1 MGFSIYAGWKQFLNW
16 LDLHRKQRLIL
27 LPETSKYKILII
39 RLSSLG
45 DILLTTPVIR
55 ALSKK
60 YPNSQIDFV
69 VKKQYSSSL
78 QYNPLISSLYL
89 YEKEKIKSIKEE
101 IRSKKYDLVIDLQN
115 NLRSCALTLGLRTKV
130 KRFKKPT
137 FKKLLL
143 VWTKINLLKE
153 IKPIPMRYTEKIGLQ
168 LDDKGLDLFI
178 PERINSKLPTGK
190 KYIGICPGAKH
201 FTKRWP
207 EEYFIE
213 LGNRLSSQNF
223 TVVIFGGKDDLQLC
237 ETVSSKITNS
247 VNLCNNDDLLQTA
260 RDMKQCQHIIC
271 NDSGLMHTAT
281 AVGVPITAIFGS
293 TVREFGFIPYQS
305 NNTILE
311 NNSLS
316 CRPCSHIGR
325 FSCPQKHFKCMKE
338 IKPNT
343 VFDQVKSFL

>member
-1 MGFSIYAGWKQFLNW
+1 MS
-16 LDLHRKQRLIL
+16 DS
-27 LPETSKYKILII
+27 TKYKILII

-45 DILLTTPVIR
+45 DILLTTPVVR
-55 ALSKK
+55 AINKE
-60 YPNSQIDFV
+60 YPNSQIDYV

-78 QYNPLISSLYL
+78 QYNPFISSLYL
-89 YEKEKIKSIKEE
+89 YEKEKVKSIKDQ
-101 IRSKKYDLVIDLQN
+101 IHKKKYDMIIDLQN
-115 NLRSCALTLGLRTKV
+115 NLRSCALTFGLGTEV

-153 IKPIPMRYTEKIGLQ
+153 IKPMPMRYAEIAALQ
-168 LDDKGLDLFI
+168 LDDNGLDLFI
-178 PERINSKLPTGK
+178 PKNINPQLAAGK

-201 FTKRWP
+201 FTKQWP

-213 LGNRLSSQNF
+213 LGNRLSSQNS
-223 TVVIFGGKDDLQLC
+223 TIVIFGGKDDQKLC
-237 ETVSSKITNS
+237 EAVSSKIENS
-247 VNLCNNDDLLQTA
+247 INLCNNNDLLQTA
-260 RDMKQCQHIIC
+260 IDMKQCQHIIC

-281 AVGVPITAIFGS
+281 AVGTSITAIFGS
-293 TVREFGFIPYQS
+293 TVSEFGFLPYLS
-305 NNTILE
+305 ANSILE

-325 FSCPQKHFKCMKE
+325 SSCPQTHFKCMKE

-343 VFDQVKSFL
+343 VFDHVKSFL

>member
-1 MGFSIYAGWKQFLNW
+1 LNW
-16 LDLHRKQRLIL
+16 LNLYRKQRLNL
-27 LPETSKYKILII
+27 LPDSTKYKILVI

-55 ALSKK
+55 AINKK
-60 YPNSQIDFV
+60 YPNSQIDYV
-69 VKKQYSSSL
+69 VKKQYSSTL

-89 YEKEKIKSIKEE
+89 YEKEKAKIIKDQ
-101 IRSKKYDLVIDLQN
+101 IRREKYDMVIDLQN
-115 NLRSCALTLGLRTKV
+115 NLRSCALTFGLRTEV

-153 IKPIPMRYTEKIGLQ
+153 IKPVPRRYAETVMLQ
-168 LDDKGLDLFI
+168 LDNYGLDLFI
-178 PERINSKLPTGK
+178 PENINPKLAADK
-190 KYIGICPGAKH
+190 KNIGICPGAKH
-201 FTKRWP
+201 FTKRWL

-223 TVVIFGGKDDLQLC
+223 TIVIFGGKEDQELC
-237 ETVSSKITNS
+237 EAISSKIENS
-247 VNLCNNDDLLQTA
+247 INLCNNDDLLQTA

-293 TVREFGFIPYQS
+293 TVSEFGFIPYLS
-305 NNTILE
+305 GNSILE

-325 FSCPQKHFKCMKE
+325 SSCPLMHFKCMKE

-343 VFDQVKSFL
+343 VFDHVKSFL

>member
-1 MGFSIYAGWKQFLNW
+1 MGFSVYVGWKQFLNW

-27 LPETSKYKILII
+27 LLETSKYKILII

-45 DILLTTPVIR
+45 DVLLTTPVIR

-60 YPNSQIDFV
+60 YPDSQIDYV

-89 YEKEKIKSIKEE
+89 YEKEKAKIIKKQ

-115 NLRSCALTLGLRTKV
+115 NLRSCALTLGLRTEV

-153 IKPIPMRYTEKIGLQ
+153 IKSIPIRYAEKIGLQ
-168 LDDKGLDLFI
+168 LDDKGLDLFT
-178 PERINSKLPTGK
+178 PENIKPKLTTGK
-190 KYIGICPGAKH
+190 KHIGICPGAKH

-213 LGNRLSSQNF
+213 LGNKLSNQNY
-223 TVVIFGGKDDLQLC
+223 TVVIFGGKDDKDLC
-237 ETVSSKITNS
+237 EAISSKIENS
-247 VNLCNNDDLLQTA
+247 INLCNNDDLLQTA

-281 AVGVPITAIFGS
+281 AVGVPVTAIFGS
-293 TVREFGFIPYQS
+293 TVSEFGFIPYMCE
-305 NNTILE
+305 NTILE

-325 FSCPQKHFKCMKE
+325 SSCPQKHFKCMKE
-338 IKPNT
+338 INPNK
-343 VFDQVKSFL
+343 VFDHIKSSI

>member
-1 MGFSIYAGWKQFLNW
+1 MGFSVYAGWKQFLNW

-60 YPNSQIDFV
+60 YPNSQIDYV

-89 YEKEKIKSIKEE
+89 YEKEKAKGVKEQ
-101 IRSKKYDLVIDLQN
+101 IQKMKYDLVIDLQN
-115 NLRSCALTLGLRTKV
+115 NLRSCALTLGLRTEV

-143 VWTKINLLKE
+143 VWTKINQLKE
-153 IKPIPMRYTEKIGLQ
+153 IKPIPMRYAETASLQ

-178 PERINSKLPTGK
+178 PENIKPKLTTGQ

-213 LGNRLSSQNF
+213 LGNKLSSQNF
-223 TVVIFGGKDDLQLC
+223 TVVIFGGKDDLELC
-237 ETVSSKITNS
+237 EAVSSKIENS
-247 VNLCNNDDLLQTA
+247 INLCNNDDLLRTA
-260 RDMKQCQHIIC
+260 SNMKQCQHIIC

-281 AVGVPITAIFGS
+281 AVGVPITPIFGS
-293 TVREFGFIPYQS
+293 TVSEFGFIPYQS

-325 FSCPQKHFKCMKE
+325 SSCPQKHFKCMKE

-343 VFDQVKSFL
+343 VFDHIKSFL

>member
-1 MGFSIYAGWKQFLNW
+1 MPDS
-16 LDLHRKQRLIL
+16 
-27 LPETSKYKILII
+27 TKYKILII

-55 ALSKK
+55 AINKK
-60 YPNSQIDFV
+60 YPNSQIDYV

-78 QYNPLISSLYL
+78 RYNPLISSLYL
-89 YEKEKIKSIKEE
+89 YEKEEAKSIKDQ
-101 IRSKKYDLVIDLQN
+101 IRKVQYDMVIDLQN
-115 NLRSCALTLGLRTKV
+115 NLRSCALTFGLSTEV

-153 IKPIPMRYTEKIGLQ
+153 IKPIPLRYAEIAALQ
-168 LDDKGLDLFI
+168 LDDNGLDLFM
-178 PERINSKLPTGK
+178 PENINHKLAAGK

-213 LGNRLSSQNF
+213 LGNKLNSQNF
-223 TVVIFGGKDDLQLC
+223 TVVIFGGKEDRELC
-237 ETVSSKITNS
+237 EAISFRIENS
-247 VNLCNNDDLLQTA
+247 INLCNSDDLLQTA
-260 RDMKQCQHIIC
+260 MDMKQCQHIIC
-271 NDSGLMHTAT
+271 NDSGLMHTAA

-293 TVREFGFIPYQS
+293 TVSEFGFIPYLS
-305 NNTILE
+305 DNTILE

-325 FSCPQKHFKCMKE
+325 SSCPKKHFKCMQE
-338 IKPNT
+338 IKPNM
-343 VFDQVKSFL
+343 VFDHVKSFL

>member
-1 MGFSIYAGWKQFLNW
+1 MNW
-16 LDLHRKQRLIL
+16 LDLYRKQRLIL
-27 LPETSKYKILII
+27 LPDSTKYKILII

-55 ALSKK
+55 AINKK
-60 YPNSQIDFV
+60 YPNSQIDYV

-78 QYNPLISSLYL
+78 RYNPIISSLYL
-89 YEKEKIKSIKEE
+89 YEKEKAKSIKDQ
-101 IRSKKYDLVIDLQN
+101 IRKVQYDMVIDLQN
-115 NLRSCALTLGLRTKV
+115 NLRSCALTFGLSTEV
-130 KRFKKPT
+130 KRFKKST

-153 IKPIPMRYTEKIGLQ
+153 IKPIPLRYAETAALQ
-168 LDDKGLDLFI
+168 LDDYGLDLFI
-178 PERINSKLPTGK
+178 PENINHKLAAGK

-213 LGNRLSSQNF
+213 LGNKLSSQNF
-223 TVVIFGGKDDLQLC
+223 TVVIFGGKEDRELC
-237 ETVSSKITNS
+237 EAISFRIENS
-247 VNLCNNDDLLQTA
+247 INLCNSDDLLQTA
-260 RDMKQCQHIIC
+260 MDMKQCQHIIC
-271 NDSGLMHTAT
+271 NDSGLMHTAA

-293 TVREFGFIPYQS
+293 TVREFGFIPYLS
-305 NNTILE
+305 DNTILE

-325 FSCPQKHFKCMKE
+325 SSCPKKHFKCMQE
-338 IKPNT
+338 IKPNM
-343 VFDQVKSFL
+343 VFDHVKSFL

>member
-1 MGFSIYAGWKQFLNW
+1 MYAGWKQFLNW

-45 DILLTTPVIR
+45 DVLLTTPVIR

-60 YPNSQIDFV
+60 YPNSQIDYV

-78 QYNPLISSLYL
+78 RYNPLISSLYI
-89 YEKEKIKSIKEE
+89 YEKEKARSIKDQ
-101 IRSKKYDLVIDLQN
+101 IRKAKYNLIIDLQN
-115 NLRSCALTLGLRTKV
+115 NWRSCALTFELRTEI

-137 FKKLLL
+137 LKKLLL

-153 IKPIPMRYTEKIGLQ
+153 IKPIPMRYAETTNLQ

-178 PERINSKLPTGK
+178 PESINPKLEPGK

-213 LGNRLSSQNF
+213 LGIRLKSQNC
-223 TVVIFGGKDDLQLC
+223 TVVIFGGKDDLELC
-237 ETVSSKITNS
+237 KSVSSKIES
-247 VNLCNNDDLLQTA
+247 SINLCNNDDLLQTA
-260 RDMKQCQHIIC
+260 IDMKQCKHIIC

-281 AVGVPITAIFGS
+281 AVEVPITAIFGS
-293 TVREFGFIPYQS
+293 TVREFGFIPFLS
-305 NNTILE
+305 DDTILE

-325 FSCPQKHFKCMKE
+325 SSCPQKHFKCMKE
-338 IKPNT
+338 ISPNT
-343 VFDQVKSFL
+343 VFDHVKSFL

>member
-1 MGFSIYAGWKQFLNW
+1 MSDSI
-16 LDLHRKQRLIL
+16 
-27 LPETSKYKILII
+27 KYKILII

-55 ALSKK
+55 AINKE

-78 QYNPLISSLYL
+78 RYNPHISTLYI
-89 YEKEKIKSIKEE
+89 YEKEKAKSIKDQ
-101 IRSKKYDLVIDLQN
+101 IRKVKYDFVIDLQN
-115 NLRSCALTLGLRTKV
+115 NLRSCALTFGLGTEV

-143 VWTKINLLKE
+143 VWTKINLLKKIE
-153 IKPIPMRYTEKIGLQ
+153 AIPIRYAKITALQ

-178 PERINSKLPTGK
+178 PENINSKLAAGK

-207 EEYFIE
+207 EEYFVE
-213 LGNRLSSQNF
+213 LGNKISNQNY
-223 TVVIFGGKDDLQLC
+223 TIVIFGGKDDRELC
-237 ETVSSKITNS
+237 EAISSKIKNS
-247 VNLCNNDDLLQTA
+247 INLCNNDDLLQTA
-260 RDMKQCQHIIC
+260 IDMKQCQHIIC

-281 AVGVPITAIFGS
+281 AVGTPITAIFGS
-293 TVREFGFIPYQS
+293 TVREFGFIPYLS
-305 NNTILE
+305 GNSILE

-325 FSCPQKHFKCMKE
+325 SSCPQTHFKCMKE

-343 VFDQVKSFL
+343 VFDHVKSFL

>member
-1 MGFSIYAGWKQFLNW
+1 MNW

-60 YPNSQIDFV
+60 YPNSQIDYI
-69 VKKQYSSSL
+69 VKKRYSSAL
-78 QYNPLISSLYL
+78 QYNPLISSFYL
-89 YEKEKIKSIKEE
+89 YEKEKIKSIKEK

-143 VWTKINLLKE
+143 VWTKINLLKG
-153 IKPIPMRYTEKIGLQ
+153 IKLIPMRYAETASLQ

-178 PERINSKLPTGK
+178 PESINPKLVSNK

-213 LGNRLSSQNF
+213 LGNRLGGQNY
-223 TVVIFGGKDDLQLC
+223 TVVIFGGKDDKELC
-237 ETVSSKITNS
+237 KSVSSKIENS
-247 VNLCNNDDLLQTA
+247 IYLCNNDDLLQTA
-260 RDMKQCQHIIC
+260 IDMKKCQHIIC

-293 TVREFGFIPYQS
+293 TVSEFGFIPYQS

-325 FSCPQKHFKCMKE
+325 SSCPQEHFKCMKE

-343 VFDQVKSFL
+343 VFDHVKSFL

>member
-1 MGFSIYAGWKQFLNW
+1 MSDSTK
-16 LDLHRKQRLIL
+16 H
-27 LPETSKYKILII
+27 KILII

-45 DILLTTPVIR
+45 DVLLTTPVIR
-55 ALSKK
+55 AINKE
-60 YPNSQIDFV
+60 YPNSQIDYV

-78 QYNPLISSLYL
+78 QFNPHISTLYL
-89 YEKEKIKSIKEE
+89 YEKEKAKSIKDQ
-101 IRSKKYDLVIDLQN
+101 IRKVKYDMVIDLQN
-115 NLRSCALTLGLRTKV
+115 NLRSCALTFGLGTEV

-143 VWTKINLLKE
+143 VWAKINLLKE
-153 IKPIPMRYTEKIGLQ
+153 IKPIPMRYAEIAALQ

-178 PERINSKLPTGK
+178 PENINPKLVTGK

-207 EEYFIE
+207 EEYFVE

-223 TVVIFGGKDDLQLC
+223 AVVIFGGKDDQKLC
-237 ETVSSKITNS
+237 EAISSKIKNGI
-247 VNLCNNDDLLQTA
+247 NLCNDDDLLQTA
-260 RDMKQCQHIIC
+260 IDMKQCQHIIC

-281 AVGVPITAIFGS
+281 AVRTPITAIFGS
-293 TVREFGFIPYQS
+293 TVSEFGFIPYLS
-305 NNTILE
+305 ANSILE

-325 FSCPQKHFKCMKE
+325 SSCPQTHFKCMKE

-343 VFDQVKSFL
+343 VFDHVKSFL

>member
-1 MGFSIYAGWKQFLNW
+1 MYAGWKQFSNW
-16 LDLHRKQRLIL
+16 LDLHRKQRLIP

-45 DILLTTPVIR
+45 DVLLTIPVIR

-60 YPNSQIDFV
+60 YPNSQIDYV
-69 VKKQYSSSL
+69 IKKQYSATL
-78 QYNPLISSLYL
+78 QYHPLVSSLYL
-89 YEKEKIKSIKEE
+89 YEKEKIKSIKEQ

-115 NLRSCALTLGLRTKV
+115 NLRSCALTLGLRTEV
-130 KRFKKPT
+130 IRFKKPT

-153 IKPIPMRYTEKIGLQ
+153 IKSISIRYAETAGLQ

-178 PERINSKLPTGK
+178 PESIKPKLTTGK

-213 LGNRLSSQNF
+213 FGNKLSTQNF

-237 ETVSSKITNS
+237 ETVSSKIENS
-247 VNLCNNDDLLQTA
+247 INLCNNDDLLQTA
-260 RDMKQCQHIIC
+260 IDMKQCQHIIC

-281 AVGVPITAIFGS
+281 AVDIPITAIFGS

-325 FSCPQKHFKCMKE
+325 SSCPQEHFKCMKE
-338 IKPNT
+338 IKPHT
-343 VFDQVKSFL
+343 VFENIKSFL